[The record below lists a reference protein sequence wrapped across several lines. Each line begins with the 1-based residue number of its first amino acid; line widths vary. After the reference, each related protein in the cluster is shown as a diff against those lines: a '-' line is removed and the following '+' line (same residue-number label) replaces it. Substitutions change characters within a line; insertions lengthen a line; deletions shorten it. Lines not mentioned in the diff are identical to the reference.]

1 MSTPTRLRHTGAAL
15 THSLSPA
22 TWRSAFAM
30 RPADAIF
37 TTAIKVGVAASL
49 VLVAGGLL
57 GQQQLAGIAALG
69 ALTSAFGRYQPYW
82 RLARMM
88 VVVGVGML
96 VAMAVGTLLGAA
108 GTPMVLQ
115 IVILSVLAG
124 VAAHVFSAFRISGP
138 GAVILVFAAGA
149 GSSYT
154 HDLATLPA
162 PLIAMGIGVVAG
174 WLAAMAPVLLVPM
187 APSRLAV
194 ARAIAAVVRLGADDA
209 GNHRAAATAA
219 LRSARESVTLSAGT
233 LRGHSPRS
241 LRLHRDADRLQ
252 LLLDEAEAVLARFNA
267 PGESSTV
274 ALARLARHEAE
285 LRKVRGIPAGALPAP
300 GAAGPTGSSA
310 AAPDSA
316 AAGVG
321 APGIAAAP
329 LGFLAAARSE
339 LGARASIHQALR
351 MAAAAVLAGWAAVG
365 LGFDHPL
372 WATMGAVAALQGMNY
387 AVTVQRSIQRLVGN
401 VVGAAVAVVL
411 LSMSLGF
418 WPSVVFVIAFQVL
431 AELLV
436 LKNYTLT
443 TIAVTPMALIMTG
456 LGSHL
461 GPDAAFS
468 RVADTLIG
476 VVIGTLVAAL
486 SISMADRH
494 HLPKDS

>member
-1 MSTPTRLRHTGAAL
+1 MSTPTRLRHSSAAL
-15 THSLSPA
+15 VHSVSPA
-22 TWRSAFAM
+22 AWRNSFVM

-37 TTAIKVGVAASL
+37 TTAIKVGIAASL

-57 GQQQLAGIAALG
+57 GQHQLAGIAALG

-88 VVVGVGML
+88 VIVGVGML
-96 VAMAVGTLLGAA
+96 VATAIGALLGAA
-108 GTPMVLQ
+108 CMPIMLQ

-124 VAAHVFSAFRISGP
+124 VAAHVFSAFRITGP

-149 GSSYT
+149 GTGYT
-154 HDLATLPA
+154 HDLASLPA
-162 PLIAMGIGVVAG
+162 PLIAMGIGVVVG

-194 ARAIAAVVRLGADDA
+194 ARALAAVIRLDTDDA
-209 GNHRAAATAA
+209 GTHRAAATAA
-219 LRSARESVTLSAGT
+219 LRAARDSVTLSAGT
-233 LRGHSPRS
+233 LRGQSPRS

-252 LLLDEAEAVLARFNA
+252 LLLDEAEAVLAGFNA
-267 PGESSTV
+267 PAGQSHAA
-274 ALARLARHEAE
+274 ALARLAQHESE
-285 LRKVRGIPAGALPAP
+285 LRKMRGIPAGAQTDRAADGPAAASLAAP
-300 GAAGPTGSSA
+300 GTL
-310 AAPDSA
+310 
-316 AAGVG
+316 
-321 APGIAAAP
+321 AAP
-329 LGFLAAARSE
+329 LGFLAGARVE
-339 LGARASIHQALR
+339 LRSRASIHQALR

-372 WATMGAVAALQGMNY
+372 WATMGAVAALQGMSY

-418 WPSVVFVIAFQVL
+418 WPSVAFVVAFQIL

-456 LGSHL
+456 LGTQL
-461 GPDAAFS
+461 GPEAAFS

-476 VVIGTLVAAL
+476 VVVGTLVAAL

-494 HLPKDS
+494 HLPTKQPVETA

>member
-15 THSLSPA
+15 THPLSPA

-57 GQQQLAGIAALG
+57 GQQQLSGIAALG

-108 GTPMVLQ
+108 GTPMALQ

-124 VAAHVFSAFRISGP
+124 VASHVFSAFRISGP

-162 PLIAMGIGVVAG
+162 PLIAMGIGVVVG

-252 LLLDEAEAVLARFNA
+252 LLLDEAEAVLARFDA

-300 GAAGPTGSSA
+300 GAAGPTSSGAA

-316 AAGVG
+316 AT
-321 APGIAAAP
+321 GIAAAP